1 MPQSFTQLAILQQL
15 TTFLRSGKYI
25 GDIND
30 TPSKIIHVG
39 HSFGSFLSNAL
50 IATTL
55 HLSDGAILTGIAY
68 ANLASGTFVEAFA
81 LRIATI
87 QAPGKWPGRDNEY
100 LTWADSAANAAAFF
114 IGGSHCEE
122 VLWYTEDVKQP
133 MAAVEL
139 VTIGS
144 VLPIH
149 ALDFTNPVMVRPPA
163 SHFFD

>member
-1 MPQSFTQLAILQQL
+1 VPQSFTQLAILQQL

-55 HLSDGAILTGIAY
+55 HLSDGAILTRIAY

-100 LTWADSAANAAAFF
+100 LTWETLPQMQRHFSLVGVIARKFSGTLRMSSN
-114 IGGSHCEE
+114 
-122 VLWYTEDVKQP
+122 LWRLLSLLP
-133 MAAVEL
+133 L
-139 VTIGS
+139 VQS
-144 VLPIH
+144 YQSML
-149 ALDFTNPVMVRPPA
+149 
-163 SHFFD
+163 